1 MDARTASG
9 EATALPPKNKK
20 RVKQEMGETVDLV
33 ARHQA
38 AMADM
43 LANFGDEL
51 LDLVRDSKRVDVD
64 DVRKAVIGPMRRA
77 AQLD

>member
-1 MDARTASG
+1 MS
-9 EATALPPKNKK
+9 
-20 RVKQEMGETVDLV
+20 ETLDLV
-33 ARHQA
+33 ARHRA
-38 AMADM
+38 AMAEV

-51 LDLVRDSKRVDVD
+51 LNVVRDAKHIDVD

>member
-1 MDARTASG
+1 MA
-9 EATALPPKNKK
+9 
-20 RVKQEMGETVDLV
+20 ETVDLV
-33 ARHQA
+33 ARHRA
-38 AMADM
+38 ALADV

-51 LDLVRDSKRVDVD
+51 LDVVRNTKRIDVD